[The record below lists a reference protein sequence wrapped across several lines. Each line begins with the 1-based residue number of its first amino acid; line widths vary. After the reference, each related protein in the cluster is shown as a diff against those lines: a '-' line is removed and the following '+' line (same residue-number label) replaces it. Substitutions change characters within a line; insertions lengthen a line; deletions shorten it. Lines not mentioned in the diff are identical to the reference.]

1 MIETSASP
9 SVVQPIRLALTE
21 LEKQMAE
28 IESIV
33 IAMESRLAFVMRESE
48 KTSEKGKSGVNTNS
62 PLLSAIQ
69 FHCEN
74 GRSIVLRLSAIMCR
88 LEI

>member
-48 KTSEKGKSGVNTNS
+48 KTS
-62 PLLSAIQ
+62 
-69 FHCEN
+69 
-74 GRSIVLRLSAIMCR
+74 
-88 LEI
+88 